1 MQAHAQYMYRLEK
14 LEVAIKTR
22 DDSIAAKEA
31 ENSALKQVLRPYVH
45 SHTPLARCRLHTA
58 ARVHLRDGSVRMLTS
73 STQVAELAHALAS
86 AKSPQK
92 TYSSTLAT
100 DGGGGSAMSAE
111 VEKLREELEEAKAK
125 LDEEKFSHSQTRQAS
140 QQHAAVRLMLLPL
153 SRPFLSPTCLEL
165 FFV

>member
-1 MQAHAQYMYRLEK
+1 MFTHILPSHVVDCTQQRVFICEM
-14 LEVAIKTR
+14 
-22 DDSIAAKEA
+22 
-31 ENSALKQVLRPYVH
+31 VLF
-45 SHTPLARCRLHTA
+45 
-58 ARVHLRDGSVRMLTS
+58 RMLTTS

-92 TYSSTLAT
+92 TYLSTLAT

-111 VEKLREELEEAKAK
+111 VEKLREELEEAKTK

-140 QQHAAVRLMLLPL
+140 QQHAVVRLMLLPL

-165 FFV
+165 FFVFIPFPSKLE